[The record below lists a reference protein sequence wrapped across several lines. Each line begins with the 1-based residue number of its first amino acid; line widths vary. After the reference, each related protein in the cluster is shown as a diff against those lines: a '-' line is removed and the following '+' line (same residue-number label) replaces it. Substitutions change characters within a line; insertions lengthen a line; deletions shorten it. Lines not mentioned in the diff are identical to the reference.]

1 MEDLKN
7 SKKQALTPDDI
18 RLVTLNL
25 VNRKRFIYTAR
36 DIFHYI
42 LHCICI
48 RKVKFKKFN
57 GNREKWRRILK
68 KHYQFEEGEEKLQ
81 DELDV
86 VTLLKT
92 IRRVKIMS
100 NIIMTQTQNMFLN
113 FQRKNLIE
121 SSSSSG
127 DSDNNRNFD
136 QMRLME
142 DKNPMMSLV
151 IFGKMKKMLNKYS
164 NLQINEFDR
173 RLLRGLFLN
182 KMRDFDEE

>member
-1 MEDLKN
+1 
-7 SKKQALTPDDI
+7 
-18 RLVTLNL
+18 
-25 VNRKRFIYTAR
+25 
-36 DIFHYI
+36 
-42 LHCICI
+42 
-48 RKVKFKKFN
+48 
-57 GNREKWRRILK
+57 
-68 KHYQFEEGEEKLQ
+68 
-81 DELDV
+81 
-86 VTLLKT
+86 
-92 IRRVKIMS
+92 
-100 NIIMTQTQNMFLN
+100 MTQTQNMFLN

-142 DKNPMMSLV
+142 DKNPMMRLV